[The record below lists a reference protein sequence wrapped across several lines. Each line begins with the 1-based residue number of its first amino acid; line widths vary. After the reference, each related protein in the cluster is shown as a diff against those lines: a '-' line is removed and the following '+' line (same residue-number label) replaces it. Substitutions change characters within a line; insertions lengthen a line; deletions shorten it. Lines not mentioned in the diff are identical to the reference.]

1 LLLFQLVCLLCNAIQ
16 RRFSALESSSIC
28 AVLQHA
34 YVQHC
39 FDYST
44 YSTSLGTETYA
55 AADDD
60 DDDLFAEFDVDMDM
74 DGEPAPPAKPS
85 MSISEEADDMHM
97 DIDRDTITPAA
108 DALPEDT
115 SLSINTKTQDQALSS
130 VSHDAALLDMPDK
143 LPQSGK
149 NLLSHLQL
157 QSR

>member
-1 LLLFQLVCLLCNAIQ
+1 MLLFQLVCLLCYDIH
-16 RRFSALESSSIC
+16 RWFSALASSSIF
-28 AVLQHA
+28 AVLQCA
-34 YVQHC
+34 YAELC

-44 YSTSLGTETYA
+44 YLTSLDTETYA

-97 DIDRDTITPAA
+97 DVDRDTTTPAA
-108 DALPEDT
+108 DAITEDI
-115 SLSINTKTQDQALSS
+115 SMSIDTKTDDQALSS
-130 VSHDAALLDMPDK
+130 VSHDAALWDMPDK

-149 NLLSHLQL
+149 ILLSHLQL